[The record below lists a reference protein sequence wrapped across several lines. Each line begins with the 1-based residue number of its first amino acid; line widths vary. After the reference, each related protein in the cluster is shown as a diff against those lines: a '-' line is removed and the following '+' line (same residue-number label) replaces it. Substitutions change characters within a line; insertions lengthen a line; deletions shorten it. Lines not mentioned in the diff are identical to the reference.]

1 MPCQRDLLVKPL
13 LSALPRPLHY
23 SVLPNLAYRLET
35 SYQRRQRDIGRSQLS
50 GVGEDAD
57 VRRISGHRNFSKE
70 LLTSRVF
77 SGVACRLEIVMV
89 REQEAVLSVRSDR
102 VPNEQIP
109 HEVRGLLLRDVVGH
123 RWCERGDPSDAHH

>member
-1 MPCQRDLLVKPL
+1 
-13 LSALPRPLHY
+13 
-23 SVLPNLAYRLET
+23 VLPNLAYRLET